1 MPHKDAERRQ
11 YIRLNSYFPVEFSLI
26 FLDAQKPSIKYQG
39 FTHDVSK
46 GGLCIRVK
54 DLKSTDLQALLNNEA
69 KLQVHIS
76 ISPPLFKKPV
86 SAVCKT
92 EWLEKTQNT
101 QGSTLCPSGTLHPSG
116 TLYSIGVSYEY
127 ISAQDLNRILL
138 RARSMVWA
146 PRLAAVIVVVLL
158 SSLLTVYTMQDK
170 ARQQNQILIKELV
183 EASQKQ
189 NEVFKKLNNLNQA
202 KIFLEKRLSISAD
215 KIKQLAEEISKAPDP
230 ELSRQLEAVKH
241 KNLYLAGKLENINKG
256 ALSLEKKLENINT
269 KSAYLEQANIEK
281 MKDWVLIH
289 RNRKSGLVL
298 SYEGDNAYK
307 DWAFTY
313 DQALAVQAFLLF
325 GDAEKAKA
333 ILDFYSDKA
342 ETENDLFYNAY
353 DAQTSACVE
362 YNIHSGP
369 NMWLA
374 MAACRF
380 IKHTNNAKYLKL
392 AEAVADKMI
401 SMQNGSQDKGIR
413 GGPSISW
420 VSTEHNM
427 DAYALFNM
435 LYDITGKEKYKTAG
449 DAALMW
455 LKESAYNKP
464 QSRFNRGKG
473 DATIA
478 TDTFS
483 WAIAAIGPKVLQENG
498 MDPDAIM
505 EFAETECKVRTQFF
519 RPDGKS
525 IEVTGFD
532 FSKAQNVGRGGVIS
546 CEWTAQMIVAFE
558 IMANYHKQKGDVNK
572 AAEYSKKAKYYLI
585 QLTKMVIS
593 SPSPSGQ
600 GQGCLPYASIDN
612 VDTGHGWRA
621 PKGHSTG
628 SVAATIYYIFAYS
641 NYNPLEL

>member
-1 MPHKDAERRQ
+1 MPHKGAERRQ

-26 FLDAQKPSIKYQG
+26 FLDARKPPIKYQG

-54 DLKSTDLQALLNNEA
+54 DLKNADLQALLNNEA
-69 KLQVHIS
+69 KLQVDIS
-76 ISPPLFKKPV
+76 ISPPLFKKSI

-92 EWLEKTQNT
+92 EWLEKTQQEQT
-101 QGSTLCPSGTLHPSG
+101 GSTLF
-116 TLYSIGVSYEY
+116 SIGVSYER
-127 ISAQDLNRILL
+127 ISPQDLNRILL
-138 RARSMVWA
+138 RARSMIWA
-146 PRLAAVIVVVLL
+146 PRLAVVAIVVLL

-170 ARQQNQILIKELV
+170 ARQQNIALIKSLTET
-183 EASQKQ
+183 SQKQ
-189 NEVFKKLNNLNQA
+189 NEIFEKLNNLKQT
-202 KIFLEKRLSISAD
+202 KIFLEKKLTQSQDEIQRLHLTNKIAD
-215 KIKQLAEEISKAPDP
+215 ITKG
-230 ELSRQLEAVKH
+230 EA
-241 KNLYLAGKLENINKG
+241 
-256 ALSLEKKLENINT
+256 SLEKELTAIT
-269 KSAYLEQANIEK
+269 TQSIATEQASMEK

-313 DQALAVQAFLLF
+313 DQALAVQEFLLSR
-325 GDAEKAKA
+325 DVEKAKA
-333 ILDFYSDKA
+333 ILDFYIDKA
-342 ETENDLFYNAY
+342 AKEFGLFYNAY
-353 DAQTSACVE
+353 DAQAGACVE

-369 NMWLA
+369 NLWLA
-374 MAACRF
+374 MAACKF
-380 IKHTNNAKYLKL
+380 VKHTNNAKYLKM
-392 AEAVADKMI
+392 AESIADKMI
-401 SMQNGSQDKGIR
+401 SMQNNSHDKGIK
-413 GGPSISW
+413 GGPGADW

-455 LKESAYNKP
+455 LKDSAYNKP

-473 DATIA
+473 DSTIA

-483 WAIAAIGPKVLQENG
+483 WAIAAIGPDVLQKNG

-505 EFAETECKVRTQFF
+505 EFAETECKVRTQFL
-519 RPDGKS
+519 RPDGEA

-532 FSKAQNVGRGGVIS
+532 FSKAQNIGRGGIIS
-546 CEWTAQMIVAFE
+546 CEWTAQMVVAFE
-558 IMANYHKQKGDVNK
+558 IMSDYHKQKGDIDK
-572 AAEYSKKAKYYLI
+572 AGEYSRKAKYYLM

-600 GQGCLPYASIDN
+600 GQGCLPYASVDN

-621 PKGHSTG
+621 PKGRSTG
-628 SVAATIYYIFAYS
+628 SVAATIYYIFAHRG
-641 NYNPLEL
+641 YNPLKL